1 MTLGPA
7 IIILAAGKGTRMMSD
22 VPKVAHKIAGLS
34 MLGHIGRALA
44 PINPRRVVVV
54 TAPGQEGISDLVSNA
69 VSAEQTE
76 ALGTG
81 HAVLS
86 ALPRLVDLD
95 DDVPVLVILGDTPLL
110 ETSTL
115 VSMTTQMQSA
125 DLCVLGFRP
134 TDPGHYGRLIT
145 TPDQRLVRIVEAKEA
160 SVDELKID
168 FCNSGLMATKIGA
181 LRRFISQIGNANAKG
196 EYYLTD
202 LAGLM
207 HGAGLVVMT
216 TEAAAEELMPVNSR
230 LELSQAEAAM
240 QIRLRHRAMAN
251 GVTMIDPATV
261 FLSADTKLGRD
272 VEIGPNVF
280 IGPGTTIAD
289 GVTIRAFCHIEG
301 AVVDSGAVIG
311 PFARLRPGS
320 KIGMHAHI
328 GNFVETKNAVLGTG
342 VKANHLSYLGD
353 VTIGESSNIGAGA
366 ITCNYDGFNKHRTEI
381 GARAFVGSNTSLVAP
396 VQIGSDTY
404 VGSGSVITRDVPDG
418 ALAVERAETRIIGG
432 WVARFRA
439 RFARKKV

>member
-1 MTLGPA
+1 MAMGPA
-7 IIILAAGKGTRMMSD
+7 VIILAAGKGTRMMSD

-34 MLGHIGRALA
+34 MLSHIGRALA
-44 PINPRRVVVV
+44 PIEPQRVVVV
-54 TAPGQEGISDLVSNA
+54 TAPGQEAISDLVPDA
-69 VSAEQTE
+69 VSAEQSE

-86 ALPRLVDLD
+86 ALPRLTDLD
-95 DDVPVLVILGDTPLL
+95 DDVPVLIILGDTPLL

-115 VSMTTQMQSA
+115 LAMAGQMQSA

-134 TDPGHYGRLIT
+134 ADPGHYGRLIT
-145 TPDQRLVRIVEAKEA
+145 TADRRLLRIVEAKEA
-160 SVDELKID
+160 SVDELKIN
-168 FCNSGLMATKIGA
+168 FCNSGLMATKLGA
-181 LRRFISQIGNANAKG
+181 LRKFLPGISNANAKG

-207 HGAGLVVMT
+207 HEAGLIVT
-216 TEAAAEELMPVNSR
+216 TAEATAEELMPVNSR
-230 LELSQAEAAM
+230 LELSQAESAM
-240 QIRLRHRAMAN
+240 QNRLRHRAMAS
-251 GVTMIDPATV
+251 GVTMIDPTSV
-261 FLSADTKLGRD
+261 FLSADTKFGRD

-280 IGPGTTIAD
+280 IGPGTEIAD
-289 GVTIRAFCHIEG
+289 GVIIRAFCHIEG
-301 AVVDSGAVIG
+301 AIVSSGAVIG

-320 KIGMHAHI
+320 KIGVQAHI
-328 GNFVETKNAVLGTG
+328 GNFVETKNAVLGVG

-353 VTIGESSNIGAGA
+353 VTIGEGSNIGAGT

-418 ALAVERAETRIIGG
+418 ALAVERAETRIISG

-439 RFARKKV
+439 RFARKKI

>member
-1 MTLGPA
+1 MAMGPA
-7 IIILAAGKGTRMMSD
+7 VIILAAGKGTRMMSD

-34 MLGHIGRALA
+34 MLIHIGRALA
-44 PINPRRVVVV
+44 PIEPQRVVVV
-54 TAPGQEGISDLVSNA
+54 TAPGQEAISDLVPDA
-69 VSAEQTE
+69 VSAEQSE

-86 ALPRLVDLD
+86 ALPRLTDLD
-95 DDVPVLVILGDTPLL
+95 DDVPVLIILGDTPLL

-115 VSMTTQMQSA
+115 LAMAGQMQSA

-134 TDPGHYGRLIT
+134 ADPGHYGRLIT
-145 TPDQRLVRIVEAKEA
+145 TADRRLLRIVEAKEA
-160 SVDELKID
+160 SVDELKIN
-168 FCNSGLMATKIGA
+168 FCNSGLMATKLGA
-181 LRRFISQIGNANAKG
+181 LRKFLPGISNANAKG

-207 HGAGLVVMT
+207 HEAGLIVT
-216 TEAAAEELMPVNSR
+216 TAEATAEELMPVNSR
-230 LELSQAEAAM
+230 LELSQAESAM
-240 QIRLRHRAMAN
+240 QNRLRHRAMAS
-251 GVTMIDPATV
+251 GVTMIDPTSV
-261 FLSADTKLGRD
+261 FLSADTKFGRD

-280 IGPGTTIAD
+280 IGPGTEIAD
-289 GVTIRAFCHIEG
+289 GVIIRAFCHIEG
-301 AVVDSGAVIG
+301 AIVSSGAVIG

-320 KIGMHAHI
+320 KIGVQAHI
-328 GNFVETKNAVLGTG
+328 GNFVETKNAVLGVG

-353 VTIGESSNIGAGA
+353 VTIGEGSNIGAGT

-418 ALAVERAETRIIGG
+418 ALAVERAETRIISG

-439 RFARKKV
+439 RFARKKI